1 METLSVSRH
10 VHMVPR
16 DADTAVY
23 HKLFGNLALLDDSG
37 LKLLQRFEDGCAP
50 EEVARNAQETQL
62 IAEFKERFFLVPTG
76 VDERMHV
83 EEDKQYRSEHLE
95 SGYLLKGIQLVL
107 TNDCNLGCTYC
118 FQETIVQAEPTEASA
133 EAPRI
138 GEKRVKLPVIGQSA
152 PAPTSQSASGGT
164 SCGSKAARPS
174 SSPDRFPMA
183 DENVKKMSPETAIE
197 TVREAVAAVRRA
209 GNSLLSV
216 EFFGGEPLVNWPAI
230 EAVLDTFGNKSSA
243 DDGSHPVRLF
253 YSMTTNATLVTEAIA
268 EKLSRHKVT
277 CTVSFDSPKN
287 VNRLTKRGTSAD
299 QLILTGLERLSR
311 HRNVMTFNT
320 VVSIGNV
327 DDVDVE
333 GLLQTAR
340 HHQVRAIGLILDL
353 DVKPYED
360 REAMRKVVDTVL
372 DICAQAKNDGIAITG
387 YWHQVFEQIV
397 GTQLINLQKGYKTC
411 AAEGCKLSFEPNGNV
426 THCKT
431 TEKTIG
437 HASQLGEVF
446 KSPWYRT
453 TAMKAYETTPYC
465 RGCMIEGFCSGL
477 CMGTLQKTYNDLDA
491 IALPACE
498 VYRELTE
505 KLIRALPD
513 HDSSLFLTASAEP

>member
-1 METLSVSRH
+1 METLSISRH
-10 VHMVPR
+10 IHMISR
-16 DADTAVY
+16 ASDTAVY
-23 HKLFGNLALLDDSG
+23 HKLFGNLCLLDEPG
-37 LKLLQRFEDGCAP
+37 LKLLRRFQDGCTPDEA
-50 EEVARNAQETQL
+50 AHGASDAQL

-76 VDERMHV
+76 VDEREHV
-83 EEDKQYRSEHLE
+83 EQDKHYRSEHLE

-118 FQETIVQAEPTEASA
+118 FQETISQVPDEAATEPARDGDK
-133 EAPRI
+133 RI
-138 GEKRVKLPVIGQSA
+138 KLTVLGQST
-152 PAPTSQSASGGT
+152 PSKGSTGT

-174 SSPDRFPMA
+174 SSPDRFPTA
-183 DENVKKMSPETAIE
+183 DDNVKKMSPETAVE

-209 GNSLLSV
+209 GNAHLSI

-230 EAVLDTFGNKSSA
+230 AAVLDTFGNKVEPPDA
-243 DDGSHPVRLF
+243 DGAGARPVWLH
-253 YSMTTNATLVTEAIA
+253 YSMTSNATLLDDAIA
-268 EKLSRHKVT
+268 AKLARNQVT
-277 CTVSFDSPKN
+277 VTVSFDSPKN

-299 QLILTGLERLSR
+299 KLIFEGLACLSR
-311 HRNVMTFNT
+311 HDNVLTFNT

-327 DDVDVE
+327 HDVDVH
-333 GLLQTAR
+333 GLLQVAMQHR
-340 HHQVRAIGLILDL
+340 VRAIGLILDL

-360 REAMRKVVDTVL
+360 RIAMRKVVDTVL
-372 DICAQAKNDGIAITG
+372 EICARAKDVGIAVTG

-431 TEKTIG
+431 SEKTIG
-437 HASQLGEVF
+437 HASQLGDVF
-446 KSPWYRT
+446 KSPWYRA

-477 CMGTLQKTYNDLDA
+477 CMGTLQKTYNDVN
-491 IALPACE
+491 ALVIPACD

-505 KLIRALPD
+505 KLIRTLPGD
-513 HDSSLFLTASAEP
+513 DASLQLRASAKP